1 LQLILVQGQLQD
13 FLYEGKQSMK
23 ILIGGS
29 SGLVGTALIKSLEAG
44 GHEIF
49 RLVRHAPNSRTE
61 VEWSPDRYSIA
72 LARIE
77 GFDAVV
83 NLAGESIAEGRW
95 TDEKKRK
102 IRESRVKGTKLLGDA
117 LANLTT
123 PPKTFICAS
132 AIGYYGNRGDEILTE
147 ESTPG
152 NDFLAE
158 VCAEWEKATALATEK
173 GIRVVNARFG
183 IILDTKGGALKK
195 MLPPFRMGIGG
206 RIGSGKQWMSWI
218 TLDDVIGGLNF
229 LLDGFNLSDWAEEK
243 DDRLRGPVNFVAP
256 NPVTNA
262 EFTKTLGKVLSR
274 PTFFPI
280 PEFGVRLAFGEMGEA
295 LLLGSQRVAPKS
307 LTRAGYEFQYL
318 RLEEALRHELSVG
331 R

>member
-1 LQLILVQGQLQD
+1 
-13 FLYEGKQSMK
+13 MK

-29 SGLVGTALIKSLEAG
+29 HGLVGTALIKSLEAE

-49 RLVRHAPNSRTE
+49 RLVRHAPTSKTE

-95 TDEKKRK
+95 TDEKKRR

-117 LANLTT
+117 LANLTV
-123 PPKTFICAS
+123 PPKTFVCAS
-132 AIGYYGNRGDEILTE
+132 AIGYYGNRGDELLTE
-147 ESTPG
+147 TSAPG
-152 NDFLAE
+152 DDFLAK
-158 VCAEWEKATALATEK
+158 VCADWEEATALATEK
-173 GIRVVNARFG
+173 GIRVMNARFG
-183 IILDTKGGALKK
+183 VILDTNGGALKK
-195 MLPPFRMGIGG
+195 MLPPFRMGVGG

-218 TLDDVIGGLNF
+218 ALDDVIGGIKFALANE
-229 LLDGFNLSDWAEEK
+229 SVK
-243 DDRLRGPVNFVAP
+243 GPVNFVSP

-274 PTFFPI
+274 PTIFPI
-280 PEFGVRLAFGEMGEA
+280 PAFAIKLMFGEMGEA
-295 LLLGSQRVAPKS
+295 LLLGGQRVAPAR
-307 LTRAGYEFQYL
+307 LAGGGFEFSYPQ
-318 RLEEALRHELSVG
+318 LEAALGHMLAITQN
-331 R
+331 

>member
-1 LQLILVQGQLQD
+1 
-13 FLYEGKQSMK
+13 MR

-29 SGLVGTALIKSLEAG
+29 HGLVGTALIRSLEAAS
-44 GHEIF
+44 HEVF
-49 RLVRHAPNSRTE
+49 KLVRYAPRSKTE
-61 VEWSPDRYSIA
+61 IEWSPDRYSIA

-95 TDEKKRK
+95 TDEKKRR

-117 LANLTT
+117 LANLTS

-132 AIGYYGNRGDEILTE
+132 AVGYYGNRGDEILTE
-147 ESTPG
+147 TSAPG
-152 NDFLAE
+152 DDFLAQ
-158 VCAEWEKATALATEK
+158 VCVEWEQAAALATEK

-183 IILDTKGGALKK
+183 VILDGNGGALKK
-195 MLPPFRMGIGG
+195 MLPPFRMGVGG
-206 RIGSGKQWMSWI
+206 KIGSGKQWMSWI
-218 TLDDVIGGLNF
+218 ALSDVIGALNF
-229 LLDGFNLSDWAEEK
+229 AMATES
-243 DDRLRGPVNFVAP
+243 LRGPVNFVAP

-280 PEFGVRLAFGEMGEA
+280 PAFAVHLLFGEMGEA
-295 LLLGSQRVAPKS
+295 LLLGSQRVTPEHLKS
-307 LTRAGYEFQYL
+307 NGFHFQYSK
-318 RLEEALRHELSVG
+318 LENALRHVLAT
-331 R
+331 